1 MAKRRSKGCLFLVI
15 LVTVSVGAYLT
26 NPTEKMHQAAAKEK
40 FVQLADNLLSDYGI
54 EKSLIARLGIDLSG
68 QFVDDFIESH
78 ITADNYFLFSIT
90 RINWDGRS
98 QIIGAGAFRRVYIS
112 NQIDDVLKREVENYI
127 KEKMKGLQFPGIDLK
142 KFKLELGL

>member
-1 MAKRRSKGCLFLVI
+1 MFIFRDFSGSLRRSI
-15 LVTVSVGAYLT
+15 PHES
-26 NPTEKMHQAAAKEK
+26 TEKMHQAAAKEK

>member
-1 MAKRRSKGCLFLVI
+1 MV
-15 LVTVSVGAYLT
+15 
-26 NPTEKMHQAAAKEK
+26 P
-40 FVQLADNLLSDYGI
+40 
-54 EKSLIARLGIDLSG
+54 
-68 QFVDDFIESH
+68 
-78 ITADNYFLFSIT
+78 DNYFLFSIT

>member
-1 MAKRRSKGCLFLVI
+1 MAKRRRKGCLFFVI
-15 LVTVSVGAYLT
+15 LVAVCVGAYLT
-26 NPTEKMHQAAAKEK
+26 NPTEEMHQAAAKEK
-40 FVQLADNLLSDYGI
+40 FIQLADNLLSDYGI

-112 NQIDDVLKREVENYI
+112 NQIDDVLKREVDNYI
-127 KEKMKGLQFPGIDLK
+127 KEKMKGLQFPGIDFK